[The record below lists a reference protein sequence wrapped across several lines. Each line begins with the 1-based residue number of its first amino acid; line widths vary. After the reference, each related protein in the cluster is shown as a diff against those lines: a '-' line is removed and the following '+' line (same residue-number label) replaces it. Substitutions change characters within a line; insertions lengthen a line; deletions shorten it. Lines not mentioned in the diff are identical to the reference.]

1 MPLWTRHRGTAHPYL
16 HFAWGYPH
24 LGVYFH
30 KVTLMIPGCLMP
42 GIVTLLIVVSVCCGC
57 PANNHHAHTCISI
70 CPTCRQAQVLP
81 LDWLS
86 TCTKV
91 TAHTF
96 FPIFCSFS
104 LCVCVSHM
112 QTHTR
117 GAVNFNCPS
126 ICPFVFGNSLWF
138 QAQHFNDDVCAHS
151 LIPSSAS
158 LLLLSRVSL

>member
-16 HFAWGYPH
+16 HFARGYPH
-24 LGVYFH
+24 LGVYFQ
-30 KVTLMIPGCLMP
+30 KVALMIPGCLMP
-42 GIVTLLIVVSVCCGC
+42 GIVTLLIVVSACCGC
-57 PANNHHAHTCISI
+57 PANNHHAHTCTSI

-96 FPIFCSFS
+96 FPSSALF
-104 LCVCVSHM
+104 LCAFVCRTYKR
-112 QTHTR
+112 THA
-117 GAVNFNCPS
+117 AVNFNCPS
-126 ICPFVFGNSLWF
+126 ICPFVFGSSLWF
-138 QAQHFNDDVCAHS
+138 QAQHFIHDVCAHS